1 MTLSIGSVTLQGIGG
16 AEGSGTDLHWE
27 DEFADGSDLVG
38 QDERV
43 TITGA
48 LVIQSSAQQAG
59 RRMTLVG
66 GEDGS
71 GYWGVITRAEVD
83 ALRALA
89 ATPGTE
95 YTVTLADNRTFQAV
109 FRRSDGP
116 AVEARPISIKTPP
129 QAGDLYIPTIRLV
142 LV

>member
-1 MTLSIGSVTLQGIGG
+1 MSVTIGSVVLS
-16 AEGSGTDLHWE
+16 GSGADLFWQ
-27 DEFADGSDLVG
+27 DEFAEGSDLVG

-66 GEDGS
+66 GQDGR
-71 GYWGVITRAEVD
+71 GYYGCITRVEVE
-83 ALRALA
+83 ALRTLA
-89 ATPGTE
+89 ATPGE
-95 YTVTLADNRTFQAV
+95 VFQITLADGRQFEAM
-109 FRRSDGP
+109 FRRDQGA
-116 AVEARPISIKTPP
+116 AVEANPLAVRTPP
-129 QAGDLYIPTIRLV
+129 EDTDLYMPTIRLV